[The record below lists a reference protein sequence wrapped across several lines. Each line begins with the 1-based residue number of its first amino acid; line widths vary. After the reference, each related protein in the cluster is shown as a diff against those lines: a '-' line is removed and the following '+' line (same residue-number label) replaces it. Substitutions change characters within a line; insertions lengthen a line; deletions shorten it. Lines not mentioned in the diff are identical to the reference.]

1 MMNPAIKYEVSL
13 YNSVTLNN
21 RKVNTVALL
30 VLIDEKPHAAFYP
43 AEWACDFIERNA
55 EKLIRMHDGVRL
67 REIKVTSNGA
77 SCRNLPMRALVKNA
91 VMLVPIASK
100 AGNHDFEK
108 AVRKIVGG
116 KFFGT
121 MKNHPCDVI
130 AEKWGRIECKGLGG
144 AWHVE
149 CDENGNIVT
158 SDRLTEIHD
167 DDE

>member
-1 MMNPAIKYEVSL
+1 MMNNE
-13 YNSVTLNN
+13 TLKEIRIYDDVLLKV
-21 RKVNTVALL
+21 RKVNTIALL

-43 AEWACDFIERNA
+43 ADWACAFVERNA
-55 EKLIRMHDGVRL
+55 EKLIRVHDGVRL
-67 REIKVTSNGA
+67 REVKVTSNGA
-77 SCRNLPMRALVKNA
+77 SCRNLAMRALVKNA

-100 AGNHDFEK
+100 AGNHEFEK
-108 AVRKIVGG
+108 AVRKITSG

-130 AEKWGRIECKGLGG
+130 AENWGRIECKGLGG

-149 CDENGNIVT
+149 RDEDGNIIT
-158 SDRLTEIHD
+158 TDRMTEIE